1 MTSSEAAGT
10 QIGRY
15 KLLEKIGEGGMGTI
29 WMAEQ
34 REPVRRRV
42 ALKIIKLGMDTKQVI
57 ARFEAERQALAMM
70 DHPNIAKVLDA
81 GATETGRPYFVME
94 YIRGIPILEYC
105 DQEKVDTRARLELF
119 ASVCHAI
126 QHAHQKGIIHR
137 DIKPSNV
144 LVTLHDGVPVPK
156 VIDFGVAKATNCEL
170 TTKTLFTE
178 HRQMIGT
185 PAYMS
190 PEQAEM
196 SGLDID
202 TRSDVY
208 SLGVLL
214 YELLTGTTPFDT
226 RTLLE
231 SGFDEL
237 LRAIR
242 EDEPHKPSTRVS
254 KLGDT
259 GTRTAQQR
267 RVEQKTLSLLLRGDI
282 DWIVMKCLEK
292 DRTRRYETANGL
304 AADIRRHLGDE
315 PVTAGPPSSTYRL
328 RKFVR
333 RNRVQVIATSVVLA
347 ALLAGIVATSW
358 GLVQTS
364 LARSAALE
372 RQVQDEHAS
381 AAERARLSRNAE
393 AVAALLGQCEDA
405 LRAGDAS
412 KAKVALDAAR
422 KRTDDGG
429 AGGDAERLARLAA
442 DLDLSTELDAID
454 QYRWTWT
461 QNRFGDENV
470 AATRTREALRRFGAD
485 PETSSVEE
493 AASLVEAST
502 IRRQIVVAMDR
513 QLWRENV
520 DGLRAVLL
528 WVDAD
533 PYRDELRD
541 AILAR
546 DRKKV
551 EAMARDPA
559 ALEQPPEFTTALGQ
573 STAIPEER
581 RRELLQAAL
590 IRRPSDIAL
599 LMTLQSLPSL
609 HPKEAA
615 PVRIRWLQA
624 AIAADPMNSA
634 AYTNLGWALTE
645 TDPTDKSLACYRK
658 AIEIDPGNAVAYNNL
673 GAALSGKGRHAE
685 SVAWFRKAIAL
696 DPTDSLA
703 HSNLGEALASQ
714 GHVDEG
720 IACYRKAIELDPKDG
735 YAYAVLGDALRSKGE
750 EDEAIASYRKSVE
763 LDPNRAAPYLFLG
776 ESLLKKGKADE
787 GLAYLR
793 KAVELDPKTAWLRG
807 RLGEALKNRGQT
819 DEAIACFRKA
829 LELDPAY
836 NAYGTLG
843 DALKTQGRTEEAI
856 ACYRKAVEL
865 DPKNVVGY
873 LLLSQAV
880 RKEGQTAEALTWARK
895 AVELAP
901 TMAAAHV
908 ALGIA
913 LHSDRQVDAAIA
925 CFRKAIEIDPDHA
938 DAHHSLGSA
947 AHQRGRPSEALSSYR
962 RAAELAP
969 SRAPY
974 QFDLALTAQELGQ
987 HEAALDAFRRTTELD
1002 PKNACASYNVGV
1014 ELGAKR
1020 RWDEA
1025 IAAYQQALELD
1036 PDYAEAHCN
1045 LAMCLQNTGRFAEA
1059 VPYIRRGHE
1068 LGSKRAGWRY
1078 PTAERVRQ
1086 AEMRVELEEK
1096 LEDLIAGRIE
1106 PVDDAERLEY
1116 AQICAIKGLH
1126 HSVVELISG
1135 AFANDP
1141 RLADDLGARYRYYAA
1156 VSAALAGAERSKD
1169 AAQLDDRERT
1179 RLRKQAHDWLR
1190 ADLELRAKTLD
1201 TGTPADRAAVRDAL
1215 REWQVDADL
1224 DCIRDGAA
1232 LASLPAEDRDAFTR
1246 LWADVSALLSKAES
1260 AAPAERQR

>member
-1 MTSSEAAGT
+1 
-10 QIGRY
+10 
-15 KLLEKIGEGGMGTI
+15 
-29 WMAEQ
+29 
-34 REPVRRRV
+34 
-42 ALKIIKLGMDTKQVI
+42 
-57 ARFEAERQALAMM
+57 MM

-267 RVEQKTLSLLLRGDI
+267 RVEPKALSLLLRGDI

-292 DRTRRYETANGL
+292 DRTRRYETANSL
-304 AADIRRHLGDE
+304 AADIRRHLVDE

-333 RNRVQVIATSVVLA
+333 RNRVQVIAASVVLA
-347 ALLAGIVATSW
+347 ALLAGLVAASW

-364 LARSAALE
+364 LAQSAALE

-381 AAERARLSRNAE
+381 AVETARLGRNAE

-412 KAKVALDAAR
+412 QAKVALDAAR
-422 KRTDDGG
+422 KRAEDGG
-429 AGGDAERLARLAA
+429 AVGDAERLARLAA
-442 DLDLSTELDAID
+442 DLDLATELDAIE

-485 PETSSVEE
+485 PATSSVEE
-493 AASLVEAST
+493 AASLVGAST
-502 IRRQIVVAMDR
+502 IRGQIVVAMDR
-513 QLWRENV
+513 QLWREDA

-528 WVDAD
+528 SVDAD
-533 PYRDELRD
+533 PYRDELRE

-551 EAMARDPA
+551 ETLARDPA
-559 ALEQPPEFTTALGQ
+559 ALEQPPEFAIALGR

-609 HPKEAA
+609 NAKEAA
-615 PVRIRWLQA
+615 GERIRWLQA

-634 AYTNLGWALTE
+634 AYTNLGRAF
-645 TDPTDKSLACYRK
+645 TDTDQTDKSLACFRK
-658 AIEIDPGNAVAYNNL
+658 AVEVDPGNAVACNNL
-673 GAALSGKGRHAE
+673 GAALNGKGRHAE
-685 SVAWFRKAIAL
+685 SIPWFRKALAL
-696 DPTDSLA
+696 DPKDSLA
-703 HSNLGEALASQ
+703 HSNLGESLVST

-720 IACYRKAIELDPKDG
+720 IACYRKAIELEPRDA
-735 YAYAVLGDALRSKGE
+735 YAYAVLGDALRCKGE
-750 EDEAIASYRKSVE
+750 EDAAIASYRKSVE
-763 LDPNRAAPYLFLG
+763 LDPNRAEPYVFLG
-776 ESLLKKGKADE
+776 ELLLKRGKADE
-787 GLAYLR
+787 GVAYL
-793 KAVELDPKTAWLRG
+793 
-807 RLGEALKNRGQT
+807 
-819 DEAIACFRKA
+819 
-829 LELDPAY
+829 
-836 NAYGTLG
+836 
-843 DALKTQGRTEEAI
+843 
-856 ACYRKAVEL
+856 RKAVEL
-865 DPKNVVGY
+865 DPKNVVGC

-880 RKEGQTAEALTWARK
+880 GKEDRSAEALTWARR

-913 LHSDRQVDAAIA
+913 LHADGQVDAAIA
-925 CFRKAIEIDPDHA
+925 CFRKAIEIDPDCA
-938 DAHHSLGSA
+938 DAHHDLGA
-947 AHQRGRPSEALSSYR
+947 TLHQLGRPADALPSYR

-969 SRAPY
+969 TYAPY
-974 QFDLALTAQELGQ
+974 QFDLALTLQELGQ
-987 HEAALDAFRRTTELD
+987 HDAALDAFRRTTELD
-1002 PKNACASYNVGV
+1002 PKNACADYNLGV
-1014 ELGAKR
+1014 ELAAKR

-1078 PTAERVRQ
+1078 PTAERLRE
-1086 AEMRVELEEK
+1086 AEMRAALEVK

-1106 PVDDAERLEY
+1106 PADDAERLEY
-1116 AQICAIKGLH
+1116 AQMCAVKGLH
-1126 HSVVELISG
+1126 HSVVELMSE
-1135 AFANDP
+1135 AFADDP
-1141 RLADDLGARYRYYAA
+1141 RLADDLGARHRYDAA
-1156 VSAALAGAERSKD
+1156 VSAALASAGRSKD
-1169 AAQLDDRERT
+1169 AAPPDDRERA
-1179 RLRKQAHDWLR
+1179 RLRKQALDWLR
-1190 ADLELRAKTLD
+1190 ADLELRARTLD

-1224 DCIRDGAA
+1224 DCLREGAA

-1246 LWADVSALLSKAES
+1246 LWADVSALSTKAES
-1260 AAPAERQR
+1260 AAPAERPR